1 MNTLQKSYW
10 LLIAALLCGLP
21 VPLSAQET
29 QPGSS
34 AAVDASGAPFDSRQ
48 GRTIGAPQVL
58 EVPPQDL
65 TLPSAGASQP
75 WSLPPT
81 HDTALGRG
89 NPHDEGS
96 WPEATTPLALPRRN
110 YLGVLYAT
118 AEEGPV
124 GVKVLDVVQGSP
136 AARAGF
142 QGVSSPGAQRSD
154 LFKAA
159 IVVLAMSPAGPFAI
173 PLAIAHDMYT
183 SRQSPGDLIVTV
195 GDHPVRDAQEF
206 SEEMRRYQPGDTV
219 SFSVMRGGKP
229 LQLTV
234 QLEEEP
240 S

>member
-1 MNTLQKSYW
+1 MKTLQKSCW
-10 LLIAALLCGLP
+10 LLIAALFCGLP
-21 VPLSAQET
+21 IPLPAQET
-29 QPGSS
+29 QPVPS
-34 AAVDASGAPFDSRQ
+34 AADTSAAPFDSRQ

-58 EVPPQDL
+58 EIPPQDV
-65 TLPSAGASQP
+65 TLPPASAPQP
-75 WSLPPT
+75 WSLPPA
-81 HDTALGRG
+81 HEGALSRG
-89 NPHDEGS
+89 DAHDEGLRS
-96 WPEATTPLALPRRN
+96 EASAPLALPRRN

-142 QGVSSPGAQRSD
+142 QGTNFPAAQQND
-154 LFKAA
+154 FFKAA

-173 PLAIAHDMYT
+173 PLAIAHDIYT
-183 SRQSPGDLIVTV
+183 SRQSPGDLIVAV
-195 GDHPVRDAQEF
+195 GDHPIRDAQEF